1 MWLMAAVALAA
12 SAAPSGGFVVVSV
25 ELELEGSQK
34 RSAPEPTH
42 LPSVEGSQQRSAPDP
57 DHSPLVV
64 HTFLSWCVVV
74 VVRVLA
80 RVAVVVRDLCD
91 GGIELS

>member
-1 MWLMAAVALAA
+1 MWLMAAVTLVA
-12 SAAPSGGFVVVSV
+12 SAAPSVGFVVVSV

-64 HTFLSWCVVV
+64 HSFLAWCVVV